1 MARSRLAAVRRAA
14 RILEVVSFADR
25 HRPKSDL
32 PPRVITEEAPEAVR
46 RYLLDLLEDDDEL
59 DAHGELC
66 SYLDRVPDD
75 LWGKE
80 RYDAAAWVVKKLEW
94 FDVYELIE
102 RHAGGMYA
110 EERIE
115 KLFSENGIAYQY
127 VGGEI
132 IAWEP
137 DAEEL
142 EVAGIEDLP
151 LQTRDPDGRFAA
163 PKAQYAKALDFLRRR
178 PADLENAVASAV
190 NAVEGAV
197 TVITGEKT
205 LSVGLKKLHAGERT
219 PLRLSIEQLHNF
231 GSAMPGVRHGAHA
244 LSDLNEHEARHVVR
258 AAGSA
263 LAYLIAADHDGIF
276 LP

>member
-1 MARSRLAAVRRAA
+1 MKRVA
-14 RILEVVSFADR
+14 RILGVVSFADR
-25 HRPKSDL
+25 NRPKSDL

-46 RYLLDLLEDDDEL
+46 RYLLDLLEEDGEL
-59 DAHGELC
+59 DAYDVLC
-66 SYLDRVPDD
+66 SYLDRVPDE
-75 LWGKE
+75 LSGKE
-80 RYDAAAWVVKKLEW
+80 RYDTAAWLVKKLNW

-110 EERIE
+110 EARVE

-132 IAWEP
+132 FAWDP

-142 EVAGIEDLP
+142 EVAGVEDLP
-151 LQTRDPDGRFAA
+151 LQTRDPNGRFIA
-163 PKAQYAKALDFLRRR
+163 PKAQYAKALDFLRKR

-205 LSVGLKKLHAGERT
+205 LSVGLKKLHTGERS

-263 LAYLIAADHDGIF
+263 LAYLIAADYDAIF
-276 LP
+276 SP